1 MPTKQ
6 QIEEN
11 KRKQQF
17 LKEHGINVRID
28 GSWGPWQQSQYDK
41 IVASQ
46 PNKANAIVLSIPA
59 SALAGST
66 IMEGL
71 SGAGSIS
78 LPAINA
84 PAAVGAT
91 VAAPLVVGAYETL
104 TGQYPRIEVTPEQ
117 RQNRVYATDA
127 TTVTRPITVGGYAY
141 VPKERILQL
150 DPRSAALLA
159 KGNKKGKKGKKQ
171 SSVPATTA
179 SPTVTAAPV
188 VPQPQN
194 DPQDE
199 QENEEQQNTE
209 QQNNQPQNNQQ
220 QPPTEYP
227 NTEQPST
234 QPKIKSRSNWKN
246 WWETQNNSTASNFAR
261 RARNVGRAL
270 AYTEGAARGFDVVG
284 NIIGATREPDNQKHQ
299 WKWLVSDYGSPTKF
313 VGKLGKG
320 IYKLVGD
327 AYTTQDTIPTQKT
340 DTSPGDS
347 AEETIDLDDYV
358 RVNVDSMN
366 QEFRFE

>member
-28 GSWGPWQQSQYDK
+28 GSWGPWQQQQYDK

-46 PNKANAIVLSIPA
+46 PNKANAIALSIPA
-59 SALAGST
+59 SALAGSA

-71 SGAGSIS
+71 SGAGAITLPTIS
-78 LPAINA
+78 A
-84 PAAVGAT
+84 PVAAGAT

-117 RQNRVYATDA
+117 RQNRVYASDA

-141 VPKERILQL
+141 APKERILQL

-159 KGNKKGKKGKKQ
+159 KGKKKGKKGKKQ
-171 SSVPATTA
+171 SSAPATTA

-188 VPQPQN
+188 VPQPPN

-220 QPPTEYP
+220 QPPTEQSP
-227 NTEQPST
+227 T
-234 QPKIKSRSNWKN
+234 QPKTKPYWKKF
-246 WWETQNNSTASNFAR
+246 WETSGNSSTSKYPNFWKH
-261 RARNVGRAL
+261 ARNIGVRVPL
-270 AYTEGAARGFDVVG
+270 YTGVAAPVLDVVG
-284 NIIGATREPDNQKHQ
+284 NVIGASRESDNQKHQ
-299 WKWLVSDYGSPTKF
+299 WKWPLTSGRF
-313 VGKLGKG
+313 ALERGA
-320 IYKLVGD
+320 YKLAGD
-327 AYTTQDTIPTQKT
+327 VYSTQDTIPAQKT
-340 DTSPGDS
+340 DTIPVDS
-347 AEETIDLDDYV
+347 VEKTIDLDDYV

>member
-28 GSWGPWQQSQYDK
+28 GSWGPWQQQQYDK

-46 PNKANAIVLSIPA
+46 PNKANAIALSIPA
-59 SALAGST
+59 SALAGSA

-71 SGAGSIS
+71 SGAGSIT

-117 RQNRVYATDA
+117 RQNNVYASDA
-127 TTVTRPITVGGYAY
+127 TSVTRPITVGGYAY
-141 VPKERILQL
+141 APKERILQL

-159 KGNKKGKKGKKQ
+159 KGNKQGNKQ
-171 SSVPATTA
+171 GSAPATTA

-199 QENEEQQNTE
+199 QEEQNTE

-220 QPPTEYP
+220 QPPTEQPPTKPKTKPNWKKFWETSGNSSASKYP
-227 NTEQPST
+227 NFW
-234 QPKIKSRSNWKN
+234 RH
-246 WWETQNNSTASNFAR
+246 
-261 RARNVGRAL
+261 ARNAGRAYGYSL
-270 AYTEGAARGFDVVG
+270 IASPPLDVVG
-284 NIIGATREPDNQKHQ
+284 NAIGASSEPDNQKH
-299 WKWLVSDYGSPTKF
+299 KWNWQLSKRVYAPFTG
-313 VGKLGKG
+313 G
-320 IYKLVGD
+320 YKLIGD
-327 AYTTQDTIPTQKT
+327 AYTTQDTIPAQKT
-340 DTSPGDS
+340 DTSPSDS
-347 AEETIDLDDYV
+347 VEKTIDLDDYV

>member
-46 PNKANAIVLSIPA
+46 PNKANAIALSIPA
-59 SALAGST
+59 SALAGSA

-71 SGAGSIS
+71 SGAGSIT

-117 RQNRVYATDA
+117 RQNRVYTSDA
-127 TTVTRPITVGGYAY
+127 TAVTRPITVGGYAY

-159 KGNKKGKKGKKQ
+159 KSNKNGKKQ
-171 SSVPATTA
+171 SSAPATTA

-188 VPQPQN
+188 VPQPPN

-199 QENEEQQNTE
+199 QENKEQQNTE
-209 QQNNQPQNNQQ
+209 QPNNQPQNNQQ
-220 QPPTEYP
+220 QPPTK
-227 NTEQPST
+227 QSST
-234 QPKIKSRSNWKN
+234 QPRSRSNWKN

-327 AYTTQDTIPTQKT
+327 SYATIPTQKT
-340 DTSPGDS
+340 NPTQKTDTLPGDS
-347 AEETIDLDDYV
+347 VEEIIDPDDYI
-358 RVNVDSMN
+358 RINVDSMN

>member
-46 PNKANAIVLSIPA
+46 PNKANAIALSIPA
-59 SALAGST
+59 SALAGSA

-71 SGAGSIS
+71 SESIT
-78 LPAINA
+78 LPVINA
-84 PAAVGAT
+84 PAAAGAM

-117 RQNRVYATDA
+117 RQNRVYASDA

-141 VPKERILQL
+141 APKERILQL

-159 KGNKKGKKGKKQ
+159 KGNKQG
-171 SSVPATTA
+171 SAPATTA

-188 VPQPQN
+188 VPQPPN

-199 QENEEQQNTE
+199 QKNKEQQNTE

-220 QPPTEYP
+220 QPPTEQP
-227 NTEQPST
+227 NTEQPPT
-234 QPKIKSRSNWKN
+234 DPKTKPYWKKF
-246 WWETQNNSTASNFAR
+246 WETSGNPSSNQHPNFWR
-261 RARNVGRAL
+261 HARNIGVRVPL
-270 AYTEGAARGFDVVG
+270 YTGVAAPVLDIAG
-284 NIIGATREPDNQKHQ
+284 NMIGASRESDNQKHQ
-299 WKWLVSDYGSPTKF
+299 WKWPLTSSRFALERGA
-313 VGKLGKG
+313 
-320 IYKLVGD
+320 YKLAGD
-327 AYTTQDTIPTQKT
+327 IYSTQDTIPTQKT
-340 DTSPGDS
+340 DTIPSNS
-347 AEETIDLDDYV
+347 IEETIDLDDYV

>member
-46 PNKANAIVLSIPA
+46 PNKANAIALSIPA
-59 SALAGST
+59 SALAGSA

-71 SGAGSIS
+71 SGAGSIT

-117 RQNRVYATDA
+117 RQNRVYASDA

-159 KGNKKGKKGKKQ
+159 KGNEKGKKRFY
-171 SSVPATTA
+171 
-179 SPTVTAAPV
+179 
-188 VPQPQN
+188 
-194 DPQDE
+194 
-199 QENEEQQNTE
+199 NTL
-209 QQNNQPQNNQQ
+209 NLWLFHL
-220 QPPTEYP
+220 
-227 NTEQPST
+227 ST
-234 QPKIKSRSNWKN
+234 SLRQLSR
-246 WWETQNNSTASNFAR
+246 Q
-261 RARNVGRAL
+261 L
-270 AYTEGAARGFDVVG
+270 
-284 NIIGATREPDNQKHQ
+284 
-299 WKWLVSDYGSPTKF
+299 
-313 VGKLGKG
+313 
-320 IYKLVGD
+320 
-327 AYTTQDTIPTQKT
+327 
-340 DTSPGDS
+340 
-347 AEETIDLDDYV
+347 
-358 RVNVDSMN
+358 
-366 QEFRFE
+366 

>member
-28 GSWGPWQQSQYDK
+28 GSWGPWQQQQYDK

-46 PNKANAIVLSIPA
+46 PNKANAIALSIPA
-59 SALAGST
+59 SALAGSA

-71 SGAGSIS
+71 SGAGSIA

-84 PAAVGAT
+84 PVAAGAM

-117 RQNRVYATDA
+117 RQNRVYASDA

-141 VPKERILQL
+141 APKERILQL

-159 KGNKKGKKGKKQ
+159 KGNKKGKKKGKKQ
-171 SSVPATTA
+171 DSSAPAITA

-188 VPQPQN
+188 VPQLPN

-199 QENEEQQNTE
+199 QENKEQQNAD
-209 QQNNQPQNNQQ
+209 QQNNQSQNNQQ
-220 QPPTEYP
+220 QPPTQQP
-227 NTEQPST
+227 NTEQPPT
-234 QPKIKSRSNWKN
+234 QPKTKPYWKKF
-246 WWETQNNSTASNFAR
+246 WETSGNSSASKYPNLWR
-261 RARNVGRAL
+261 HARNAGRAYVYSL
-270 AYTEGAARGFDVVG
+270 IASPPLDVVG
-284 NIIGATREPDNQKHQ
+284 NAIGASSEPDNQKHEWNWQ
-299 WKWLVSDYGSPTKF
+299 LSKRVYAPFTG
-313 VGKLGKG
+313 G
-320 IYKLVGD
+320 YKLIKD
-327 AYTTQDTIPTQKT
+327 AYANQDTIPTQKT
-340 DTSPGDS
+340 DTSPGNS
-347 AEETIDLDDYV
+347 IEEMIDLDDYV